1 MIRPALIATATLL
14 TMAAAPQPLPLPPM
28 PPDNAPTDTAAPI
41 PDSGLRAPLTLAN
54 ADPQVKLRLYRLR
67 RPDGSMGFLPGSRF
81 ETSEERKAIQTPG
94 ISLSVP
100 LQ

>member
-1 MIRPALIATATLL
+1 MIRPVPVVAMALL
-14 TMAAAPQPLPLPPM
+14 TMAAAPLNLPIPPT
-28 PPDNAPTDTAAPI
+28 PPDNAPTDTAAPV
-41 PDSGLRAPLTLAN
+41 PDSGRIAPMTLAN
-54 ADPQVKLRLYRLR
+54 AETQVKLRLYRLR

>member
-1 MIRPALIATATLL
+1 MVVVFSKNENGDKRRNKDEQTTAPHPAAAGGYLRTIATVV
-14 TMAAAPQPLPLPPM
+14 
-28 PPDNAPTDTAAPI
+28 I
-41 PDSGLRAPLTLAN
+41 GRKV
-54 ADPQVKLRLYRLR
+54 QVKLRLYRLR